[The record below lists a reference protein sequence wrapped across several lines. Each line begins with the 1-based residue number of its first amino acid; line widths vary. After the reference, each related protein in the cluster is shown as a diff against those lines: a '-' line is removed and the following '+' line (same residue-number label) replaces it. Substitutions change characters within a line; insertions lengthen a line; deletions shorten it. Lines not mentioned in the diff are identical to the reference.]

1 KQEKSTKQAP
11 APVQN
16 DEIKDPVQLVDLR
29 VGKVLS
35 VKRHENADSL
45 YVEQIGLGEDQPRTV
60 VSGIVNMRGVSSQGM
75 VLVASDVNDP
85 MKKELLISHDSAK
98 PGDVVS
104 VEGFPPKPEPVLN
117 PKKKIFEAV
126 QPFLGKSED
135 QGSQA

>member
-60 VSGIVNMRGVSSQGM
+60 VSGIVNSQGM

-117 PKKKIFEAV
+117 PKKKIFEA
-126 QPFLGKSED
+126 
-135 QGSQA
+135 